1 MVCQNELQGH
11 FNQTGISDYTKVER
25 VTSTR
30 APASDHLA
38 GVIVFVKANFPADCY
53 GPLHWRRVGRR
64 CIIMRSLEV
73 ALQLDL
79 GVAPYR
85 ILRLVQDSLALYN
98 KKSVPKQRSRRGHW
112 VLVHNDVGDTKTV
125 RCFILDHKS
134 ACRGKVFS
142 QNSVPKGTGISFN

>member
-1 MVCQNELQGH
+1 M
-11 FNQTGISDYTKVER
+11 
-25 VTSTR
+25 
-30 APASDHLA
+30 PASDHLA
-38 GVIVFVKANFPADCY
+38 GVIVFVKAIFPADCY
-53 GPLHWRRVGRR
+53 GPVHWRRVGRR

-112 VLVHNDVGDTKTV
+112 VLVHNDVETPKLLGASSLTINPPAEGKYSL
-125 RCFILDHKS
+125 RI
-134 ACRGKVFS
+134 ACQRARA
-142 QNSVPKGTGISFN
+142 SVSIELLGPRRISSFAMPG